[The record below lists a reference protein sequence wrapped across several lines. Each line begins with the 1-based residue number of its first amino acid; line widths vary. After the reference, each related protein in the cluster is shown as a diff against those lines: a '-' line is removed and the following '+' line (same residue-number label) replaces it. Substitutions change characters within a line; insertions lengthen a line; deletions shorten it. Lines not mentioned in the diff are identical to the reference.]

1 MKPRTETSP
10 LQRGLVPVLLVCA
23 TGVAAFVI
31 DWRLPTN
38 HIAGLLYSIPI
49 LISGWTRWRYA
60 PVFAVVTATLLLI
73 LVSLFSPEPVTGIS
87 VTGSFSLVLLT
98 LWLTGLLTTAYRT
111 NWRLYLD
118 RDARLHGLIDTAVDG
133 IIIIDDR
140 GVVQEYNPACERLF
154 GYSRSEVVG
163 RNVSML
169 MPEPDRSEHDLHLQ
183 RYRETGEQKIIGTG
197 REVEGRR
204 KDGSKF
210 PLQLSVGETLIGSRR
225 VFLGIL
231 HDITERRKRS
241 LALETAKDRAE
252 SANRAKTLFLANMS
266 HEIRTPMNAV
276 LGYTQI
282 MASDPD
288 LQERHQHALTAIS
301 NAGRH
306 LMGLIENILDLSK
319 IEAGAM
325 ELHLKALDL
334 SELIENMSELFRIR
348 CKQNGLGWRIET
360 NIEQHAVLGD
370 EEKLRQI
377 LINLLGNAIKFT
389 ETGEI
394 CLRVNQTG
402 EQYLFEVCDT
412 GPGMTAEEQAK
423 LFQPFQQAEQGL
435 SKGGTGLG
443 LALTKRQV
451 ELMEG
456 KLELDSIPGKG
467 SRFFFNLLLPPA
479 EGPVEGGFRES
490 CRQLRLARGT
500 EVYALVVDDIR
511 DNREVLS
518 QMLTG
523 AGVEVETAENAMQ
536 ALEMIDRRRPDMV
549 FMDIRMPGMDGV
561 AGLHQIQQH
570 WPGEKITC
578 VAISASGMAHESRHY
593 MEEGFD
599 DFIGK
604 PFHFETV
611 CRCIERLLGV
621 RFECQESPAA
631 REPEPEAAD
640 AELPAKL
647 HEDLLRAARM
657 NAFTEIESLLPELS
671 QLGGG
676 GPALATRFRGFLKT
690 YDCGKIVEILE
701 QIIPKTDTDP

>member
-1 MKPRTETSP
+1 MKQQINSPP
-10 LQRGLVPVLLVCA
+10 LQRNLLPVLLACS
-23 TGVAAFVI
+23 TGLAVFI
-31 DWRLPTN
+31 LELQSPP
-38 HIAGLLYSIPI
+38 HIIVGLLYSIPI
-49 LISGWTRWRYA
+49 LISGWIQWRHA
-60 PVFAVVTATLLLI
+60 PLLSALTATLLLL
-73 LVSLFSPEPVTGIS
+73 LVRQLSPDPETMEAGTGDLYLI
-87 VTGSFSLVLLT
+87 LLT
-98 LWLTGLLTTAYRT
+98 LWLTGLLTTAYR
-111 NWRLYLD
+111 NNRRMYQD

-140 GVVQEYNPACERLF
+140 GVVQEYNPACGRLF
-154 GYSRSEVVG
+154 GYPRNEVVG

-204 KDGSKF
+204 KDGSTF
-210 PLQLSVGETLIGSRR
+210 PLQLSVGETLIGGRR

-241 LALETAKDRAE
+241 LALERAKDRAE
-252 SANRAKTLFLANMS
+252 AANQAKTLFLANMS

-282 MASDPD
+282 MAGDSE
-288 LQERHQHALTAIS
+288 LQERHQHALTAIT
-301 NAGRH
+301 NAGKH

-325 ELHLKALDL
+325 ELNLKPLDL

-360 NIEQHAVLGD
+360 HIEQHAVLGD

-389 ETGEI
+389 AAGEI

-412 GPGMTAEEQAK
+412 GPGITPEEQAN

-451 ELMEG
+451 ELMNG
-456 KLELDSIPGKG
+456 KLELDSIAGEG
-467 SRFFFNLLLPPA
+467 SRFYFAITLPPA
-479 EGPVEGGFRES
+479 EAPVEDGSRRS
-490 CRQLRLARGT
+490 CKQLRLAQGD
-500 EVYALVVDDIR
+500 ELYALVVDDIR

-518 QMLTG
+518 QMLR
-523 AGVEVETAENAMQ
+523 AALIEVETAENGTQ
-536 ALEMIDRRRPDMV
+536 ALQMIGRRRPDIV
-549 FMDIRMPGMDGV
+549 FMDIRMPVMDGV
-561 AGLHQIQQH
+561 ATLAQMRER
-570 WPGEKITC
+570 WPDIDILC
-578 VAISASGMAHESRHY
+578 VAISASGMAHQSRHY
-593 MEEGFD
+593 MEAGFD

-604 PFHFETV
+604 PFHFETI
-611 CRCIERLLGV
+611 CRCMERHLGI
-621 RFECQESPAA
+621 RFECRDSQLEQDSTATAA
-631 REPEPEAAD
+631 V
-640 AELPAKL
+640 ELPAPL
-647 HEDLLRAARM
+647 HEKLLNAARM
-657 NAFTEIESLLPELS
+657 NAFTEIESLLPELNH
-671 QLGGG
+671 LGEKGS
-676 GPALATRFRGFLKT
+676 ALAVRLQDLLKQ
-690 YDCGKIVEILE
+690 YKCGEIAELLE
-701 QIIPKTDTDP
+701 QMTPNSDPEQ

>member
-1 MKPRTETSP
+1 MKQQINSP
-10 LQRGLVPVLLVCA
+10 ALQRDLIPVLLAGV
-23 TGVAAFVI
+23 TGLLVF
-31 DWRLPTN
+31 LLELQSPP
-38 HIAGLLYSIPI
+38 HIIVGLLYCVPI
-49 LISGWTRWRYA
+49 LISGWIRWRFA
-60 PVFAVVTATLLLI
+60 PLFTALTATLLLLLI
-73 LVSLFSPEPVTGIS
+73 RLLSPDLETTTGDLYLI
-87 VTGSFSLVLLT
+87 LLT
-98 LWLTGLLTTAYRT
+98 LWLTGLLTAAYR
-111 NWRLYLD
+111 NNRRLYQD
-118 RDARLHGLIDTAVDG
+118 RDARLRGLIDTAVDG

-154 GYSRSEVVG
+154 GYSRQEAVG
-163 RNVSML
+163 HNVRML

-204 KDGSKF
+204 KDGSTF
-210 PLQLSVGETLIGSRR
+210 PVQLSVGETLIGDRR

-252 SANRAKTLFLANMS
+252 AANQAKTLFLANMS

-282 MASDPD
+282 MAGDSE
-288 LQERHQHALTAIS
+288 LQERHQHALSAIT
-301 NAGRH
+301 NAGKH

-325 ELHLKALDL
+325 ELNLKPMDL
-334 SELIENMSELFRIR
+334 SELIENMSELFKIR
-348 CKQNGLGWRIET
+348 CKQNGLGWQIET
-360 NIEQHAVLGD
+360 YIEQHAVQGD

-389 ETGEI
+389 ASGEI
-394 CLRVNQTG
+394 SLRVTQSK

-412 GPGMTAEEQAK
+412 GPGITAEEQAK

-451 ELMEG
+451 ELMAG
-456 KLELDSIPGKG
+456 KLELESLPDKG
-467 SRFFFNLLLPPA
+467 SRFYFSIPLPPA
-479 EGPVEGGFRES
+479 EGPVADSTRRS
-490 CRQLRLARGT
+490 CKQLRLPEGQ

-518 QMLTG
+518 QML
-523 AGVEVETAENAMQ
+523 AAARVEVDTAENGTQ
-536 ALEMIDRRRPDMV
+536 ALEMISRRRPDIV
-549 FMDIRMPGMDGV
+549 FMDIRMPVMDGV
-561 AGLHQIQQH
+561 TTLRRMRDS
-570 WPGEKITC
+570 WPDNGIPC
-578 VAISASGMAHESRHY
+578 VAISASGMAHQSRHY
-593 MEEGFD
+593 MEAGFD

-604 PFHFETV
+604 PFHFETI
-611 CRCIERLLGV
+611 CRCMERHLGI
-621 RFECQESPAA
+621 RFECQESGAKQ
-631 REPEPEAAD
+631 EAVAD
-640 AELPAKL
+640 AEVELPAQL
-647 HEDLLRAARM
+647 HANLLNAARM

-671 QLGGG
+671 RLGDSGTD
-676 GPALATRFRGFLKT
+676 LAERFQGLLKQ
-690 YDCGKIVEILE
+690 YKCGEIVELLE
-701 QIIPKTDTDP
+701 RMTPEGDTDK